1 MSASATT
8 SYFIQ
13 NSKSFLVNPA
23 SPSRITTGLGTATLV
38 DSDLLRGD
46 DADEAVTLGFGRER
60 GGGFRRFFDQ
70 DREVLTS
77 LTFDDGTILT
87 GVRALVDGNNFNI
100 SGNFYFLFDSDA
112 LAAVGKSISDVARV
126 NSFALFDHD
135 LNWSDLGFSGG
146 NLPAPEPRPE
156 PEPEESTEATAMFFS
171 QNNQSFIAQPTFNV
185 FLDARIGVATLVDDD
200 LIRGNDAGE
209 GATIGVGVNGDPV
222 IATQPT
228 EVLTSIAFADGTT
241 LTGVKGVLFN
251 SATSSSF
258 GLGTSTFLFDADALA
273 AAGKTVVDVARV
285 ISFTTTDHDLTWAD
299 LGFAGGD
306 LPDPVLP
313 VPDLVEGIPTTAI
326 WFSQNSQSFI
336 VNPTF
341 NVTLETDL
349 GIATLVDD
357 DLIRGDDAN
366 EGVTLG
372 LRILGGGPQPVA
384 TQDIEVQANITFA
397 DGTTLAG
404 VEAVMFAGGSP
415 SSFGIGT
422 NTFLF
427 DADALAAAGKSVLDV
442 ARVNS
447 FTTTDHDLTWFD
459 VGFTQDGVTLPVP
472 ERDLNL
478 IDGTSGNDTLRG
490 TAGDDLILGGEG
502 NDRLI
507 GGKGDDV
514 IIGGTGNDR
523 LTSGLGEDMFIFGAD
538 ARDGNRD
545 RDVVTDY
552 NAALDTIVLEAGATI
567 RSSAVR
573 DGGLLITLEGDG
585 DTIFVQNAGP
595 IILGNIALVEDLF
608 LV

>member
-1 MSASATT
+1 MPVSATT
-8 SYFIQ
+8 PFFLQ
-13 NSKSFLVNPA
+13 NGKSFLVNP
-23 SPSRITTGLGTATLV
+23 PSTPRIITDLGIATLV
-38 DSDLLRGD
+38 DSDLMRGD
-46 DADEAVTLGFGRER
+46 DPGEAVTLGFGR
-60 GGGFRRFFDQ
+60 GPCGGFRRFFDQ

-87 GVRALVDGNNFNI
+87 GVRGLVDGNNFNI
-100 SGNFYFLFDSDA
+100 GGNFYFLFDSDA
-112 LAAVGKSISDVARV
+112 LAAVGKTISDVAKV

-146 NLPAPEPRPE
+146 NLPAPEHQ
-156 PEPEESTEATAMFFS
+156 PEPEESTEATTMFFS
-171 QNNQSFIAQPTFNV
+171 QNNQSFIANPTFNV

-209 GATIGVGVNGDPV
+209 GAVIGVGFTGAPV

-241 LTGVKGVLFN
+241 LTGVEGVLFGGGS
-251 SATSSSF
+251 SASF
-258 GLGTSTFLFDADALA
+258 GLGSSTFLFDADALA
-273 AAGKTVVDVARV
+273 AAGKSVVDVARV
-285 ISFTTTDHDLTWAD
+285 LSFTSTDHDLTWAD

-306 LPDPVLP
+306 LPEPGPPP
-313 VPDLVEGIPTTAI
+313 VPDLIEGIPATAI

-341 NVTLETDL
+341 DVTLDTEL

-366 EGVTLG
+366 EWVTLG

-384 TQDIEVQANITFA
+384 TQDIEVLSNITFA
-397 DGTTLAG
+397 DGTTLTG
-404 VEAVMFAGGSP
+404 VEAVMFGGGSP
-415 SSFGIGT
+415 SSFGLGT
-422 NTFLF
+422 STFLF
-427 DADALAAAGKSVLDV
+427 DTDALAAAGKSVLDV

-447 FTTTDHDLTWFD
+447 FTMTDHDLTWFD
-459 VGFTQDGVTLPVP
+459 VGFTQDGVTLPEP
-472 ERDLNL
+472 ERNL
-478 IDGTSGNDTLRG
+478 TLLEGTAGNDTLRG
-490 TAGDDLILGGEG
+490 TRDDELILGGEG

-507 GGKGDDV
+507 GGRGDDV
-514 IIGGTGNDR
+514 ILGGNGNDR
-523 LTSGLGEDMFIFGAD
+523 LTGGLGEDTFVFGAD

-552 NAALDTIVLEAGATI
+552 NAVLDTIVLEAGATI

-573 DGGLLITLEGDG
+573 DGGLLITLDGDG

-595 IILGNIALVEDLF
+595 IILGNIALVDDLF